1 MKYTCKRKKSNFFF
15 NFWMG
20 TLICGQEHTLVAAVV
35 GEQTAS
41 YRAARGEAHPGLMV
55 PSNLGE
61 EREKGQ

>member
-1 MKYTCKRKKSNFFF
+1 MKYTCKRQKSIFF

-20 TLICGQEHTLVAAVV
+20 MLICGQEHTLVAAVV